1 LLNLTK
7 YLTLFSLGFLPRIKP
22 VFFIVLLF
30 TPFCNISKAQENLVP
45 NGSFEEY
52 IICPEDGALNKAKY
66 FSSPTNSSPD
76 YFNSCAMASNNTSI
90 PSNLGGF
97 QEPRSGSSYAGIVT
111 YSYGNNYKE
120 YIQTSLVK
128 TLESNKYYL
137 VKYFVSLGSYSS
149 TASNKLGVFFSE
161 QLITENINTT
171 LLFEDNLHT
180 DSIISDTLNWVEL
193 SFIYQAKGNENFL
206 LLGNFHDDFF
216 TDTLN
221 CSSGIGDNYYYIDDI
236 SVMEMDVNVPNVI
249 TPNSDG
255 INDVLE
261 IEDLTGDFEITI
273 VNRWGQK
280 VFQTNNLT
288 LNSWNGE
295 NFPEGVYFYTLTDK
309 KNVINKTGFI
319 HLIR

>member
-1 LLNLTK
+1 
-7 YLTLFSLGFLPRIKP
+7 LFSLGFLPRIKP
-22 VFFIVLLF
+22 VCFIVLLF
-30 TPFCNISKAQENLVP
+30 TFFRNTLTAQENLVP

-66 FSSPTNSSPD
+66 FSSPTQSSPD

-111 YSYGNNYKE
+111 YGFGTNYKE

-128 TLESNKYYL
+128 TLEMSKFYL
-137 VKYFVSLGSYSS
+137 VKYYVSLGSYSS
-149 TASNKLGVFFSE
+149 TAINKIGVFFSD
-161 QLITENINTT
+161 QQITENINTT
-171 LLFEDNLHT
+171 LLYEDNLFT
-180 DSIISDTLNWVEL
+180 DSVIMDTLNWVEL
-193 SFIYQAKGNENFL
+193 SFIYQAKGNENFI

-221 CSSGIGDNYYYIDDI
+221 CPGGIGDNYYYIDDI
-236 SVMEMDVNVPNVI
+236 SVIEINVNVPNVFS
-249 TPNSDG
+249 PNSDG

-288 LNSWNGE
+288 MSSWNGE
-295 NFPEGVYFYTLTDK
+295 NFPDGVYFYTLTDK
-309 KNVINKTGFI
+309 KKVINKTGFI